1 MIALMHMASRPKVM
15 RSFTIGNSV
24 KYLGWA
30 ATFVMAIAAVILG
43 FMTFFK

>member
-1 MIALMHMASRPKVM
+1 MVALMHMASRPKVM
-15 RSFTIGNSV
+15 RSFTIGNQV

-30 ATFVMAIAAVILG
+30 ATLVMAIAASTLG

>member
-1 MIALMHMASRPKVM
+1 MASRPKVM
-15 RSFTIGNSV
+15 RSFIIGKYV

-30 ATFVMAIAAVILG
+30 ATFVMTVAAATLG